1 MNVGTIFLFVSLFL
15 ISPFSRASIEILSH
29 SVQTYKP
36 EKEASSPLKSF
47 RLEVLKKKVV
57 LKFDPNN
64 PSFQTDVKMI
74 VETQEISSV
83 EDFAIVQFIKGCIY
97 KSKSINGELRKE
109 ISSYRKHQGEFKP
122 FIHKEFEVD
131 ADGADPVYTDLDG
144 DRFGLYRVGSLD
156 PGKSSWYRQA
166 SLRKP
171 LVYATDLP
179 GQATTFETFDGKL
192 EAQNPSLDFK
202 TCLFKSDDLTF
213 DMTQGNLDISK
224 ALTCFDW
231 AHRFSYDFK
240 KKKFE
245 EVQQIDPICLN

>member
-122 FIHKEFEVD
+122 FIHKEAFSDVETNFMFHEDFAKNLLKLLNKKGILNVGGPKQTVFNF
-131 ADGADPVYTDLDG
+131 AKKNNPQVKPVI
-144 DRFGLYRVGSLD
+144 
-156 PGKSSWYRQA
+156 A
-166 SLRKP
+166 
-171 LVYATDLP
+171 
-179 GQATTFETFDGKL
+179 
-192 EAQNPSLDFK
+192 
-202 TCLFKSDDLTF
+202 
-213 DMTQGNLDISK
+213 
-224 ALTCFDW
+224 
-231 AHRFSYDFK
+231 K
-240 KKKFE
+240 KKLGKKFPLKQSMNINKYLKI
-245 EVQQIDPICLN
+245 VKK